1 MNVVT
6 HLLASWAI
14 AAGTQRTRRDR
25 ALVTW
30 AGVAP
35 DLDGIGI
42 VVDFA
47 TRTLGFPGTDF
58 YRDYHRLYGHG
69 LPAAAAFT
77 GAAAAAANDR
87 VRVALY
93 SFATVHLHL
102 LFDVLGSRGTMP
114 EDLWSIHYLSPL
126 SQAWTFTWSG
136 QWPLV
141 SWQNTAITVLL
152 VLLALFLAV
161 RRGVSPAELF
171 HKASDERVVAALR
184 ARWSAITARGLR

>member
-6 HLLASWAI
+6 HALASWAV
-14 AAGTQRTRRDR
+14 AAETQLTRRDR

-35 DLDGIGI
+35 DLDGLGLL
-42 VVDFA
+42 VDFA
-47 TRTLGFPGTDF
+47 TRTLGLPETNF
-58 YRDYHRLYGHG
+58 YQDYHRLYGHG
-69 LPAAAAFT
+69 LPAALAF
-77 GAAAAAANDR
+77 
-87 VRVALY
+87 VALV
-93 SFATVHLHL
+93 ALTGVHRWRAAIAAVVTVHLHL
-102 LFDVLGSRGTMP
+102 LFDVLGSRGTTP
-114 EDLWSIHYLSPL
+114 DDLWGIAYLAPFSD
-126 SQAWTFTWSG
+126 AWTWSWSG

-171 HKASDERVVAALR
+171 HKASDERVVATLR
-184 ARWSAITARGLR
+184 ARWSGITARRSR